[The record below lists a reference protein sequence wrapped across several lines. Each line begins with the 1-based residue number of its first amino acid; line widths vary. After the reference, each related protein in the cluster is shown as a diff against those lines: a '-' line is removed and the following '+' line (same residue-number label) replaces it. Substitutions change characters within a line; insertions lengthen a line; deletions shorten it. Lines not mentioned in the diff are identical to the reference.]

1 MKGTLPLITHQLYIY
16 KSDKGSASDKAIS
29 SVSSAIILTTLEYI

>member
-1 MKGTLPLITHQLYIY
+1 MKGTLPLITHQLFY

-29 SVSSAIILTTLEYI
+29 SVSIAIILTTLEYI